1 MKKEYGDII
10 SPEKQI
16 FTKQKGR
23 VPFVTNKIKL
33 RKIIMSKVIGI
44 DLGTT
49 NSCVAVYEGGEAK
62 IIPNKEGKNTTPS
75 VVAFTDKGEVLV
87 GDPAKRQAITNP
99 NKTISSIK
107 RIMGLMMSE
116 ENAKAAHDKVT
127 YNIVNKDGMA
137 AVDVDG
143 KVYTPQE
150 ISAKILSK
158 LKEDAEAYLG
168 STVTDAVITVPA
180 YFNDAQRKATK
191 DAGTIAGLNVLRIIN
206 EPTASALAY
215 GLESKSDENVL
226 VYDLGGGTF
235 DVTVLE
241 ISDGTFEVLSTDG
254 NAFLGGD
261 DFDNKIVDYLN
272 SEFKNTHGIDLKNDK
287 MALQRLKDA
296 AENAKKELSS
306 STETEINL
314 PFITM
319 TQAGPQHL
327 VIKLTRAKFEG
338 MIENLI
344 KETIDHIKTAMKES
358 GLDNNAIKEIIMVG
372 GSIRVPLAQ
381 KMVSEYFGGKQLNKS
396 VNPDEV
402 VAAGAAIQGGVLRG
416 DVKDVLLLDVTPLS
430 LGIETLGGVATKII
444 EKGTTIPVKKSQ
456 IFSTAEDN
464 QPAVSISVVQGERE
478 FARDNKSLGLFEL
491 GDIPAAPR
499 GVPQIEVTFDI
510 DANGI
515 LTVSSTDKGTGKSQ
529 SITISGSSGLSEEEI
544 NKMIQDAEAHKAE
557 DTKRKELVETK
568 NQADALIAQTEKAL
582 SENSDKID
590 AEEKVKIEAAI
601 TDLKDTLKDTDATK
615 EQIDAKVKTLT
626 EASHKM
632 AEAMY
637 KKDGDQTTGAA
648 DSSKKKADD
657 DVIDAEIE

>member
-1 MKKEYGDII
+1 
-10 SPEKQI
+10 
-16 FTKQKGR
+16 
-23 VPFVTNKIKL
+23 
-33 RKIIMSKVIGI
+33 MSKVIGI

-62 IIPNKEGKNTTPS
+62 IIPNAEGKNTTPS
-75 VVAFTDKGEVLV
+75 VVAFTDKGDVLV

-99 NKTISSIK
+99 EKTISSVK
-107 RIMGLMMSE
+107 RIMGLMMNE
-116 ENAKAAHDKVT
+116 ENAKLAQDKVT
-127 YNIVNKDGMA
+127 YKIVDKDGMA
-137 AVDVDG
+137 AVDVAG

-150 ISAKILSK
+150 ISAKILTK

-168 STVTDAVITVPA
+168 DKVTDAVITVPA
-180 YFNDAQRKATK
+180 YFNDSQRKATK

-215 GLESKSDENVL
+215 GLDSKSEENVL

-235 DVTVLE
+235 DVTTLE

-261 DFDNKIVDYLN
+261 DFDNKIVDFLN
-272 SEFKNTHGIDLKNDK
+272 DEFKSSHGIELKNDK

-306 STETEINL
+306 ATETEINL

-319 TQAGPQHL
+319 TEAGPQHL
-327 VIKLTRAKFEG
+327 VVKLTRAKFES
-338 MIENLI
+338 MIDTLVD
-344 KETIDHIKTAMKES
+344 ETMDHINTAMNDADLSKS
-358 GLDNNAIKEIIMVG
+358 DIKEIIMVG
-372 GSIRVPLAQ
+372 GSTRVPLVQ
-381 KMVSEYFGGKQLNKS
+381 TRVSDYFDGKDLNKS

-430 LGIETLGGVATKII
+430 LGIETLGGVATKVI

-456 IFSTAEDN
+456 VFSTAEDN
-464 QPAVSISVVQGERE
+464 QPAVSINVVQGERE
-478 FARDNKSLGLFEL
+478 FAKDNKSLGLFEL
-491 GDIPAAPR
+491 TDIPAAPR

-515 LTVSSTDKGTGKSQ
+515 LTVSAQDKGTGKEQ
-529 SITISGSSGLSEEEI
+529 KITISGSSGLSEEEI
-544 NKMIQDAEAHKAE
+544 NKMVQDAEAHKAE
-557 DTKRKELVETK
+557 DEKRKALVELK
-568 NQADALIAQTEKAL
+568 NQADALIAQTEK
-582 SENSDKID
+582 SMGEMGDKLEAD
-590 AEEKVKIEAAI
+590 EKAKIEAAI
-601 TDLKDTLKDTDATK
+601 TELKDILKDENATK
-615 EQIDAKVKTLT
+615 EQIEEKVKALT

-632 AEAMY
+632 AEQMY
-637 KKDGDQTTGAA
+637 KQEQGGAA
-648 DSSKKKADD
+648 QGGADSAKKKDDD

>member
-1 MKKEYGDII
+1 
-10 SPEKQI
+10 
-16 FTKQKGR
+16 
-23 VPFVTNKIKL
+23 
-33 RKIIMSKVIGI
+33 MSKVIGI

-75 VVAFTDKGEVLV
+75 VVAFTDKGEILV

-99 NKTISSIK
+99 EKTIYSVK
-107 RIMGLMMSE
+107 RIMGLMMNE
-116 ENAKAAHDKVT
+116 DKAKEAFNKVT
-127 YNIVNKDGMA
+127 YKIVDKNGMA
-137 AVDVDG
+137 AVDVAG
-143 KVYTPQE
+143 TVYTPQE

-158 LKEDAEAYLG
+158 LKTDAEAYLG
-168 STVTDAVITVPA
+168 QSVTDAVITVPA

-191 DAGTIAGLNVLRIIN
+191 EAGTIAGLNVLRIIN

-215 GLESKSDENVL
+215 GLDSKGDEKVL

-241 ISDGTFEVLSTDG
+241 IADGTFEVLSTDG

-261 DFDNKIVDYLN
+261 DFDNKIVDFLAN
-272 SEFKNTHGIDLKNDK
+272 DFKNDNGIDLKADK

-306 STETEINL
+306 AEETEINL
-314 PFITM
+314 PFITADA
-319 TQAGPQHL
+319 TGPKHL
-327 VIKLTRAKFEG
+327 VTKLTRAKFEG
-338 MIENLI
+338 MIEDMA
-344 KETIDHIKTAMKES
+344 KETISHIEVAMKDA
-358 GLDNNAIKEIIMVG
+358 GLGKNEIDEIIMVG
-372 GSIRVPLAQ
+372 GSTRVPLAQ
-381 KMVSEYFGGKQLNKS
+381 KMVSDTFGGKTLNKG

-456 IFSTAEDN
+456 VFSTAEDN

-491 GDIPAAPR
+491 SGIPAAPR

-510 DANGI
+510 DANGM
-515 LTVSSTDKGTGKSQ
+515 LTVSAMDKGTGKMQ
-529 SITISGSSGLSEEEI
+529 EIKITGSSGLSDEEI
-544 NKMIQDAEAHKAE
+544 NRMVQDAEKHKAE
-557 DTKRKELVETK
+557 DAARKEIVDLR
-568 NQADALIAQTEKAL
+568 NQADALANQTEKSLA
-582 SENSDKID
+582 EMEGKID
-590 AEEKVKIEAAI
+590 ESEKAAITTALDELKAVLKNDSATKAEIEAA
-601 TDLKDTLKDTDATK
+601 TK
-615 EQIDAKVKTLT
+615 KLAD
-626 EASHKM
+626 ASHKM
-632 AEAMY
+632 AEQMY
-637 KKDGDQTTGAA
+637 KQNENTAGQ
-648 DSSKKKADD
+648 SSAKKDD

>member
-1 MKKEYGDII
+1 
-10 SPEKQI
+10 
-16 FTKQKGR
+16 
-23 VPFVTNKIKL
+23 
-33 RKIIMSKVIGI
+33 MSKVIGI

-62 IIPNKEGKNTTPS
+62 IIPNAEGKNTTPS
-75 VVAFTDKGEVLV
+75 VVAFTDKGDVLV

-99 NKTISSIK
+99 EKTISSIK
-107 RIMGLMMSE
+107 RIMGLMMNE
-116 ENAKAAHDKVT
+116 ENAKSAHDKVT
-127 YNIVNKDGMA
+127 YNIVDKDGSA
-137 AVDVDG
+137 AVDVAG
-143 KVYTPQE
+143 KIYTPQE
-150 ISAKILSK
+150 ISAKILTK

-215 GLESKSDENVL
+215 GLDSKAEENVL

-306 STETEINL
+306 ATETEINL

-319 TQAGPQHL
+319 TEAGPQHL

-338 MIENLI
+338 MIADLI
-344 KETIDHIKTAMKES
+344 EETIDHIKVAMKEAD
-358 GLDNNAIKEIIMVG
+358 LDNNEIKEIIMVG
-372 GSIRVPLAQ
+372 GSTRVPMAQ
-381 KMVSEYFGGKQLNKS
+381 EAVSKYFGGKDLNKG

-430 LGIETLGGVATKII
+430 LGIETLGGVMTKII
-444 EKGTTIPVKKSQ
+444 EKGTTIPVKKAQ
-456 IFSTAEDN
+456 VFSTAEDN
-464 QPAVSISVVQGERE
+464 QPAVSISVGQGERE
-478 FARDNKSLGLFEL
+478 FAKDNKSLGLFEL

-544 NKMIQDAEAHKAE
+544 NKMVQDAEENKAADGE
-557 DTKRKELVETK
+557 KKAMVDLR
-568 NQADALIAQTEKAL
+568 NQADALIAQTEKSL
-582 SENSDKID
+582 TEIDDKID
-590 AEEKVKIEAAI
+590 AEEKVAIEAAV
-601 TDLKDTLKDTDATK
+601 TDLKETLKDESATK
-615 EQIDAKVKTLT
+615 EQIEEKVKTLT

-632 AEAMY
+632 AEQMY
-637 KKDGDQTTGAA
+637 KKEEGGKATEADQK
-648 DSSKKKADD
+648 KKKADE

>member
-1 MKKEYGDII
+1 
-10 SPEKQI
+10 
-16 FTKQKGR
+16 
-23 VPFVTNKIKL
+23 
-33 RKIIMSKVIGI
+33 MSKVIGI

-127 YNIVNKDGMA
+127 YNIVDKDGMA
-137 AVDVDG
+137 AVDVAG
-143 KVYTPQE
+143 KTYTPQE

-158 LKEDAEAYLG
+158 LKEDAEAYIG

-180 YFNDAQRKATK
+180 YFNDSQRKATK

-215 GLESKSDENVL
+215 GLDSKAEENVL

-319 TQAGPQHL
+319 TEAGPQHL
-327 VIKLTRAKFEG
+327 VVKLTRAKFES
-338 MIENLI
+338 MIEGLVE
-344 KETIDHIKTAMKES
+344 ETISHIKTAMKES

-372 GSIRVPLAQ
+372 GSTRVPLAQ
-381 KMVSEYFGGKQLNKS
+381 EMVSKFFDGKKLNKG

-478 FARDNKSLGLFEL
+478 FAKDNKSLGLFEL

-557 DTKRKELVETK
+557 DSARKELVELK
-568 NQADALIAQTEKAL
+568 NQADALIAQTEKSL
-582 SENSDKID
+582 NEMGDKIE
-590 AEEKVKIEAAI
+590 AEEKAKIESAI
-601 TDLKDTLKDTDATK
+601 TELKDTLKDENATK
-615 EQIDAKVKTLT
+615 EQIEEKVKALT

-632 AEAMY
+632 AEQMY
-637 KKDGDQTTGAA
+637 KKEQGDEAGGEA
-648 DSSKKKADD
+648 DTKKKKNDE

>member
-1 MKKEYGDII
+1 
-10 SPEKQI
+10 
-16 FTKQKGR
+16 
-23 VPFVTNKIKL
+23 
-33 RKIIMSKVIGI
+33 MSKVIGI

-107 RIMGLMMSE
+107 RIMGLMMNE

-137 AVDVDG
+137 AVDVAG
-143 KVYTPQE
+143 KIYTPQE

-168 STVTDAVITVPA
+168 QTVTDAVITVPA

-215 GLESKSDENVL
+215 GLENKGDENVL

-241 ISDGTFEVLSTDG
+241 ISEGTFEVLSTDG

-272 SEFKNTHGIDLKNDK
+272 NEFKSSHGVDLKNDK

-327 VIKLTRAKFEG
+327 VVKLTRAKFES
-338 MIENLI
+338 MIESLLE
-344 KETIDHIKTAMKES
+344 ETIDHIKTALKDANMS
-358 GLDNNAIKEIIMVG
+358 SSDIKEIIMVG
-372 GSIRVPLAQ
+372 GSTRVPKAQ
-381 KMVSEYFGGKQLNKS
+381 DMVSAYFGGKKLNKG

-544 NKMIQDAEAHKAE
+544 NKMVKDAELHKAE
-557 DTKRKELVETK
+557 DSKRRELVDLK
-568 NQADALIAQTEKAL
+568 NQADALIAQTEKSL
-582 SENSDKID
+582 GEIGDKISTD
-590 AEEKVKIEAAI
+590 EKVKIESAI
-601 TDLKDTLKDTDATK
+601 TDLKDTLKDANATK
-615 EQIDAKVKTLT
+615 EQIEAKVKTLT

-632 AEAMY
+632 AEQMY
-637 KKDGDQTTGAA
+637 KGSEGAAAQA

>member
-1 MKKEYGDII
+1 
-10 SPEKQI
+10 
-16 FTKQKGR
+16 
-23 VPFVTNKIKL
+23 
-33 RKIIMSKVIGI
+33 MSKVIGI

-75 VVAFTDKGEVLV
+75 VVAFTDKGEILV

-99 NKTISSIK
+99 DKTIYSVK
-107 RIMGLMMSE
+107 RIMGLLMNE
-116 ENAKAAHDKVT
+116 EKAKEAHDKVT
-127 YNIVNKDGMA
+127 YKIVDKNGMA
-137 AVDVDG
+137 AVDVAG

-158 LKEDAEAYLG
+158 LKADAESYLG
-168 STVTDAVITVPA
+168 QAVTDAVITVPA

-191 DAGTIAGLNVLRIIN
+191 EAGTIAGLNVLRIIN

-215 GLESKSDENVL
+215 GLDSKADEKVL

-241 ISDGTFEVLSTDG
+241 ISEGTFEVLSTDG

-261 DFDNKIVDYLN
+261 DFDNKVVDFLA
-272 SEFKNTHGIDLKNDK
+272 SEFKSDHGIDLKADK

-306 STETEINL
+306 AEETEINL
-314 PFITM
+314 PFITADA
-319 TQAGPQHL
+319 TGPKHL
-327 VIKLTRAKFEG
+327 VMKLTRAKFEG
-338 MIENLI
+338 MISEMI
-344 KETIDHIKTAMKES
+344 KETISHIKTAMKDA
-358 GLDNNAIKEIIMVG
+358 GLSKNEINEIIMVG
-372 GSIRVPLAQ
+372 GSTRLPLAQ
-381 KMVSEYFGGKQLNKS
+381 KMVSEEFGGKTLNKG

-430 LGIETLGGVATKII
+430 LGIETLGGVMTKII

-456 IFSTAEDN
+456 VFSTAEDN
-464 QPAVSISVVQGERE
+464 QPAVSISVGQGERE

-491 GDIPAAPR
+491 TGIPSARR

-515 LTVSSTDKGTGKSQ
+515 LTVSASDKGTGKTQ
-529 SITISGSSGLSEEEI
+529 EIKITGSSGLSEEEI
-544 NKMIQDAEAHKAE
+544 NKMVQDAENHKAE
-557 DTKRKELVETK
+557 DAKRKEVVDLR
-568 NQADALIAQTEKAL
+568 NQADALANQTEKSL
-582 SENSDKID
+582 EEMGEKID
-590 AEEKVKIEAAI
+590 ATEKATIETALEELKAVLKNTDSSKEEIEAA
-601 TDLKDTLKDTDATK
+601 TK
-615 EQIDAKVKTLT
+615 KLAD
-626 EASHKM
+626 ASHKM
-632 AEAMY
+632 AEQMY
-637 KKDGDQTTGAA
+637 KQNEGGEAA
-648 DSSKKKADD
+648 ASHAKKDD

>member
-1 MKKEYGDII
+1 
-10 SPEKQI
+10 
-16 FTKQKGR
+16 
-23 VPFVTNKIKL
+23 
-33 RKIIMSKVIGI
+33 MSKVIGI

-62 IIPNKEGKNTTPS
+62 VIPNKEGKNTTPS
-75 VVAFTDKGEVLV
+75 VVAFTDKGETLV

-99 NKTISSIK
+99 EKTIYSIK
-107 RIMGLMMSE
+107 RIMGLMMNE
-116 ENAKAAHDKVT
+116 EKAKEAHDKVT
-127 YNIVNKDGMA
+127 YKIVDKNGMA
-137 AVDVDG
+137 AVDVAG
-143 KVYTPQE
+143 TVYTPQE

-168 STVTDAVITVPA
+168 SAVTDAVITVPA

-191 DAGTIAGLNVLRIIN
+191 EAGTIAGLNVLRIIN

-235 DVTVLE
+235 DVTTLE

-261 DFDNKIVDYLN
+261 DFDNAIVNYLAT
-272 SEFKNTHGIDLKNDK
+272 EFKNDNGIDLKADK

-306 STETEINL
+306 ASETEINL
-314 PFITM
+314 PFITADA
-319 TQAGPQHL
+319 TGPKHL
-327 VIKLTRAKFEG
+327 VVKLTRAKFEG
-338 MIENLI
+338 MVDKYID
-344 KETIDHIKTAMKES
+344 ETITHIKTAMKDAN
-358 GLDNNAIKEIIMVG
+358 LDKNEIKEIIMVG
-372 GSIRVPLAQ
+372 GSTRVPLAQ
-381 KMVSEYFGGKQLNKS
+381 KKVSEYFGGKELNKS

-456 IFSTAEDN
+456 VFSTAEDN
-464 QPAVSISVVQGERE
+464 QPAVSINVVQGERE

-491 GDIPAAPR
+491 TGIPSAPR

-515 LTVSSTDKGTGKSQ
+515 LTVSAQDKGTGKSQ
-529 SITISGSSGLSEEEI
+529 EIKITGSSGLSEEEI
-544 NKMIQDAEAHKAE
+544 NQMIQDAEKHKA
-557 DTKRKELVETK
+557 DDAKRKELVDLR
-568 NQADALIAQTEKAL
+568 NQADALVAQTEKSL
-582 SENSDKID
+582 GEIGDKISED
-590 AEEKVKIEAAI
+590 EKAAI
-601 TDLKDTLKDTDATK
+601 QKAADELKAVLKDSSATK
-615 EQIDAKVKTLT
+615 EQIEAKLKALT

-632 AEAMY
+632 AEQMY
-637 KKDGDQTTGAA
+637 KKDDAASGEAASGA
-648 DSSKKKADD
+648 KKKDDD